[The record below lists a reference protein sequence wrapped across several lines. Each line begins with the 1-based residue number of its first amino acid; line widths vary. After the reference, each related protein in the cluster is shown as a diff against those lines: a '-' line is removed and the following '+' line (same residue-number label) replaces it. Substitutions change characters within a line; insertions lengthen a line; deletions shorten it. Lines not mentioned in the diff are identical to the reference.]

1 MQYLTKVVY
10 DNGCMAK
17 VLTGAEVH
25 EIIAEC
31 RANGEISEYQEGPER
46 FTQAPL
52 PLGRGY
58 GRTLKLRP
66 GLKLS
71 IMNFEKRQA
80 HLYRI
85 RQHPQPMP
93 LTLSYYLSGGCQVN
107 NDGLKASHEEVAG
120 KSYLYCLPNTA
131 ELEEYPAEHRICRV
145 HIQVSP
151 ELMHA
156 FSDRLHELP
165 TDIRQAIEH
174 PEKAL
179 LYCPSRIT
187 PTQYHV
193 LRQIL
198 EWPYQGLTRQLYLE
212 GKVLELLA
220 LHLSEALIGSP
231 DHPKTLKARDVDR
244 VYEARDILI
253 QNAANPPS
261 LAALSRRV
269 HLNEGKLSQGF
280 RQVFDTTVFG
290 YLYDYR
296 MEQARQILQAGN
308 LNVQETARCV
318 GYTSRSSFV
327 AAFKKKFN
335 VAPSRY
341 LKKIG

>member
-1 MQYLTKVVY
+1 MV
-10 DNGCMAK
+10 K
-17 VLTGAEVH
+17 VLTDYEVR
-25 EIIAEC
+25 EIMAEC
-31 RANGEISEYQEGPER
+31 RANGEVSEYKEGPER
-46 FTQAPL
+46 FTQTPL

-58 GRTLKLRP
+58 GRSLQLRP
-66 GLKLS
+66 GLKLD

-80 HLYRI
+80 HLYKI

-93 LTLSYYLSGGCQVN
+93 LTLSYYLSGGCRVD
-107 NDGLKASHEEVAG
+107 NDGLKTSHEEVAG

-131 ELEEYPAEHRICRV
+131 ELEEYPAEQHICRV

-151 ELMHA
+151 EQIHA
-156 FSDRLHELP
+156 FSDRFYELP
-165 TDIRQAIEH
+165 ADIQNIIKY
-174 PEKAL
+174 PEKVL
-179 LYCPSRIT
+179 LYCPNRIT
-187 PTQYHV
+187 PEQHHI

-198 EWPYQGLTRQLYLE
+198 EWPYQGITRQLYLE

-220 LHLSEALIGSP
+220 LHFNQVLIGSP
-231 DHPKTLKARDVDR
+231 DQSKALKTRDVDR
-244 VYEARDILI
+244 IYEARDILI
-253 QNAANPPS
+253 HNAANPLS
-261 LAALSRRV
+261 LAELSRRV
-269 HLNEGKLSQGF
+269 HLNESKLSQGF
-280 RQVFDTTVFG
+280 RQVFNTTVFG

-296 MEQARQILQAGN
+296 MEQARQILQTGN

-327 AAFKKKFN
+327 AAFKKKFK